1 MKKPSARR
9 RITALLLSLLPLA
22 AAHATESDEFDRPE
36 TLSTW
41 KILDQDKASG
51 IDIDSS
57 RKGHLTLQIKDL
69 NDNGWY
75 MNGRGVFVFKEI
87 QGNFAAETKL
97 RVGRISDAGQWPRG
111 LFNSAGFVVRDPA
124 STSGKENWIM
134 VNIGYQYAGLG
145 RETKTTRNSHSELNL
160 IDIPTTANT
169 GKLLICRVGNIF
181 RMYHWLAHETDW
193 VAEDTPREFKRDDF
207 PATVQVGL
215 TINAYET
222 PRETLAEFD
231 YVRFSKPISFD
242 DCLSNASKE

>member
-1 MKKPSARR
+1 MLKTISRLLVG
-9 RITALLLSLLPLA
+9 ALLLSLLSLA
-22 AAHATESDEFDRPE
+22 AAQAAESDEFDKPE

-41 KILDQDKASG
+41 KILDQDKTSVL
-51 IDIDSS
+51 DIDTS
-57 RKGHLTLQIKDL
+57 RKGHLTLQTKDL

-75 MNGRGVFVFKEI
+75 MNGRGVFFFKEI

-124 STSGKENWIM
+124 SASNKENWIM
-134 VNIGYQYAGLG
+134 YNIGYQYTGLG
-145 RETKTTRNSHSELNL
+145 RETKTTRNSYSILEL
-160 IDIPTTANT
+160 IDIPTAANT

-181 RMYHWLAHETDW
+181 RMYHWLAHETGW
-193 VAEDTPREFKRDDF
+193 VAEDAPREFKRDDF

-222 PRETLAEFD
+222 PRETRAEFD